1 MRALRLL
8 PLAATL
14 AIGGACADAATRD
27 GATTRDT
34 IRGGAPAPEP
44 GNTVVRAAPTTMIQ
58 VTPGTVEAGKQF
70 VVRFAIRN
78 DTPDTARYTLSCNG
92 AATLALRTAD
102 AAPDS
107 EPLASSA
114 CAQVVTTH
122 AVPSGAEL
130 VLQLP
135 SVAAAGNPQ
144 RPLTPGEYVVT
155 ATPNLIE
162 VDGAPFTLKP
172 ISAELR
178 VR

>member
-8 PLAATL
+8 PLATL
-14 AIGGACADAATRD
+14 ALAGACADAATRD
-27 GATTRDT
+27 GAAPRDT
-34 IRGGAPAPEP
+34 SSAAPVAAGP
-44 GNTVVRAAPTTMIQ
+44 GRAAVRAAPTTMIQ
-58 VTPGTVEAGKQF
+58 VTPGTVDAGKQF

-78 DTPDTARYTLSCNG
+78 DTPDTSRYTLSCNG
-92 AATLALRTAD
+92 AAQLALRAAD

-107 EPLASSA
+107 EPIATSA
-114 CAQVVTTH
+114 CAQTVTTH
-122 AVPSGAEL
+122 AVPPGAEL

-144 RPLTPGEYVVT
+144 RPLAPGEYVVT
-155 ATPNLIE
+155 ATPTLIE